1 MYGRAHAGIPARAG
15 LGVQPGR
22 RPDLVVLL
30 YLVNPIGTTSALL
43 HLGYSRTAIEGWP
56 PDGAAGYHDQGSQM
70 STRELRFAFDEKGI
84 KTFAPSLVGQV
95 MTYWEDDRRLV
106 RGRVTAAEVKRDRYG
121 NPYVEVELEPV
132 GAPA

>member
-1 MYGRAHAGIPARAG
+1 MTT
-15 LGVQPGR
+15 LLGR
-22 RPDLVVLL
+22 RCIWITAAP
-30 YLVNPIGTTSALL
+30 S
-43 HLGYSRTAIEGWP
+43 SRDGRITARQAIMIKT
-56 PDGAAGYHDQGSQM
+56 QV

-95 MTYWEDDRRLV
+95 MTYWEDDTRLL

-121 NPYVEVELEPV
+121 NPYVEVELEPL

>member
-1 MYGRAHAGIPARAG
+1 LFYYISST
-15 LGVQPGR
+15 LS
-22 RPDLVVLL
+22 
-30 YLVNPIGTTSALL
+30 GTTSALL